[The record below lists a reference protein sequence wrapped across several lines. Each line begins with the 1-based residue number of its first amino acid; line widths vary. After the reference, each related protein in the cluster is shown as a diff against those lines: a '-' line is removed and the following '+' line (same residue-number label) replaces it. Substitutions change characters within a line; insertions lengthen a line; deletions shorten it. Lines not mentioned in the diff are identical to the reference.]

1 MFKCLW
7 IGLIVAI
14 LTSSC
19 SFTQKVKTGQQ
30 AFEVKQYS
38 VATQLFEKEY
48 NATETKSDKAR
59 LAFFAGE
66 SYRHLNDHGSAGN
79 WYLNA
84 YEDGFGEQALEAYAN
99 SLKQQERYQEAL
111 KAYEDLLKLAP
122 GNAAYRGYVTVTKQA
137 IEWSRKPNNAIKV
150 EAVAFNSTAADYS
163 PQPVGPGQ
171 IIFTSD
177 RGSKQSSD
185 TYLWTGRS
193 FSDLFISNAY
203 SSQVA
208 EYDATINPPLPSGCV
223 K

>member
-122 GNAAYRGYVTVTKQA
+122 GNAPSRDVVKKPCNETSGAAFANVSTTNPKSSAPLLSGARRFIGATHLPLLSRYVLK
-137 IEWSRKPNNAIKV
+137 ISRPPKP
-150 EAVAFNSTAADYS
+150 
-163 PQPVGPGQ
+163 
-171 IIFTSD
+171 
-177 RGSKQSSD
+177 
-185 TYLWTGRS
+185 GR
-193 FSDLFISNAY
+193 
-203 SSQVA
+203 
-208 EYDATINPPLPSGCV
+208 
-223 K
+223 